1 MKFWFHSSPIWN
13 LETLKEM
20 LFGQRKRPKRTV
32 ELHFEIIESEILP
45 RLPARSLIRCM
56 CVCKQWKSFIST
68 REFARMN
75 LYHIRNDQ
83 YLTHSKLIK
92 MSCSSQTFTSRDCG
106 DLKNH
111 DSTTVR
117 PIPFITGGDE
127 EFIIVG
133 SLDGLVGV
141 ALERTCE
148 LVIWNPLTS
157 AYKKLSKLNAPPF
170 FRKYH
175 DAIGFY
181 FDSSNN
187 DYKLIQVV
195 SNDPSGAYIY
205 SQKSDS
211 WKKIDCLVSDQCF
224 SNSRWSFA
232 TFVGQSLYFTVK
244 RFIRMAIRRNFIVTF
259 DVKSEKFRNIRF
271 PSQFDKHCG
280 LSLVVVKGC
289 IHLCVAYGKF
299 TDAHKPFLVDSKG
312 ELWKMDDGDCW
323 TKVAVFFRA
332 QHSPE
337 IGTESEESLASDFLS
352 SYKIHEGSG
361 QLPWLA
367 GLNDAAIG
375 DPFVQ
380 DVTGFAFV
388 YDDVFHGA
396 ALLSF
401 AMKEIRDRKKSWLRC
416 RISFLS
422 QVTLESLTT
431 S

>member
-1 MKFWFHSSPIWN
+1 MKFWFHSSPIWK
-13 LETLKEM
+13 LDTWKEM
-20 LFGQRKRPKRTV
+20 FLGQRKRPKRTV

-83 YLTHSKLIK
+83 YPTHSKLIE
-92 MSCSSQTFTSRDCG
+92 MSCSSQTFTSRNCEN
-106 DLKNH
+106 LKNH

-117 PIPFITGGDE
+117 PIPFATGGDE
-127 EFIIVG
+127 VFIVVG
-133 SLDGLVGV
+133 SLDGLVCV

-148 LVIWNPLTS
+148 LVIWNPLTT
-157 AYKKLSKLNAPPF
+157 AYKKLSMSNAPPF
-170 FRKYH
+170 FRRNR

-187 DYKLIQVV
+187 DYKLLQVV

-224 SNSRWSFA
+224 FNSRWSFA
-232 TFVGQSLYFTVK
+232 TFLGQSLYFKVK
-244 RFIRMAIRRNFIVTF
+244 CFIRMAVRRNLIVTF

-271 PSQFDKHCG
+271 PSLFDKHLG
-280 LSLVVVKGC
+280 VSLVVVKGC

-299 TDAHKPFLVDSKG
+299 TDTDKPFLADSKG
-312 ELWKMDDGDCW
+312 ELWRMDDGDCW

-332 QHSPE
+332 QHSPLRFNNFYVSRNGNSIVILDHNNLLYKLDIE
-337 IGTESEESLASDFLS
+337 DLATNFYVNFYIWHPDYKHSIYSE
-352 SYKIHEGSG
+352 
-361 QLPWLA
+361 
-367 GLNDAAIG
+367 
-375 DPFVQ
+375 
-380 DVTGFAFV
+380 
-388 YDDVFHGA
+388 
-396 ALLSF
+396 
-401 AMKEIRDRKKSWLRC
+401 
-416 RISFLS
+416 
-422 QVTLESLTT
+422 TLVSPNP
-431 S
+431 